1 MTLYV
6 TKSYFKDRHH
16 SLIMFSKKSIF
27 FFSQLF
33 IVLIL
38 LMNLVTNN
46 RSIHITHNMQS
57 NIKTVWFFEFMN
69 LQVVCIVVV
78 AMQLLLRQMFYCCCV
93 RSFTR
98 RHQSGNPRTYFHN
111 HRNTCVKMQI
121 IEAQMKQE
129 NDKNTFLLS
138 LSCH

>member
-1 MTLYV
+1 MASKYV
-6 TKSYFKDRHH
+6 TKKYFIDRQYRHR
-16 SLIMFSKKSIF
+16 SLIMFSKNFNIF
-27 FFSQLF
+27 LF
-33 IVLIL
+33 ASLD
-38 LMNLVTNN
+38 
-46 RSIHITHNMQS
+46 RFDHMQS

-78 AMQLLLRQMFYCCCV
+78 ALQLLLRQMFYCCCV

-98 RHQSGNPRTYFHN
+98 RHRTGNPRTYFHN